1 MPPALF
7 PLRKTVLGLA
17 LGLSLG
23 MVACGRP
30 PQQGGAPPAVP
41 VTLETLEPGTF
52 EDTSEFVGSLEAEQR
67 VELRPETNGRITQI
81 FVQPG
86 DAVSPGQ
93 PVMQLRPDQAQA
105 QVEGA
110 QAGADAARYG
120 RDAAQAQL
128 EAAQAQLLQT
138 ESDVQLA
145 EVEFRRTKSLVED
158 GALSAQDLDRSQNQ
172 LEVARAA
179 QRRAEDNVR
188 AAQSQLQQA
197 ASTLNQ
203 AQADVQVNQE
213 NLGFTQV
220 TAPIAGFMGDI
231 LFKVGDYV
239 STGQTVTTI
248 TENRELYLRIQV
260 PTTRSAQLRPGL
272 PVELVDPNTG
282 EPLATG
288 SLNFVSP
295 EVNTNAQSILVRA
308 RFPNEA
314 GVLRE
319 GQFVRAR
326 IIWNTTSALLVPTIA
341 ISRVGGQSFVF
352 VAEEQVT
359 DEGQT
364 LQVVSQRPVQLGA
377 IQGNTYRVL
386 DGLEAGEQIAV
397 TNILKLQDG
406 VPIQPETEEAS
417 AATDSGTTGQ

>member
-1 MPPALF
+1 MDMPSASLPV
-7 PLRKTVLGLA
+7 RKTLLGLT
-17 LGLSLG
+17 LSLSI
-23 MVACGRP
+23 VAATACSRP
-30 PQQGGAPPAVP
+30 EQQGGPPPAVP

-52 EDTSEFVGSLEAEQR
+52 EDTSDFVGSLQAEQR

-86 DAVSPGQ
+86 DAVRAGQ
-93 PVMQLRPDQAQA
+93 PILQLRPDQAQA
-105 QVEGA
+105 RVAEA
-110 QAGADAARYG
+110 QAGAEAARFG
-120 RDAAQAQL
+120 RDASQAQL
-128 EAAQAQLLQT
+128 EAAQAQLLQA

-172 LEVARAA
+172 LEVARAS

-197 ASTLNQ
+197 ASTLNEAQ
-203 AQADVQVNQE
+203 AQVQVDQE
-213 NLGFTQV
+213 SLGFTQV

-231 LFKVGDYV
+231 LFKQGDYV
-239 STGQTVTTI
+239 STGQTMTTI
-248 TENRELYLRIQV
+248 TENRALFLRIQV
-260 PTTRSAQLRPGL
+260 PTTRSNQLRTGL

-288 SLNFVSP
+288 SLDFVSP
-295 EVNTNAQSILVRA
+295 EVDASAQSILVRA

-314 GVLRE
+314 GNLRE

-341 ISRVGGQSFVF
+341 VSRVGGQSFVF
-352 VAEEQVT
+352 VAEENVT
-359 DEGQT
+359 DDGQT

-377 IQGNTYRVL
+377 LQGNRYRVL
-386 DGLEAGEQIAV
+386 DGLEEGDRIAV

-406 VPIQPETEEAS
+406 VPIQPQTEDAAAAS
-417 AATDSGTTGQ
+417 DG

>member
-1 MPPALF
+1 MLSARSPF
-7 PLRKTVLGLA
+7 RNRVLGLT
-17 LGLSLG
+17 LGLS
-23 MVACGRP
+23 MAAMTACGRP
-30 PQQGGAPPAVP
+30 PQQAGPPPAVP

-52 EDTSEFVGSLEAEQR
+52 EDTSNFVGSLEADQR
-67 VELRPETNGRITQI
+67 VELRPETNGRITEI
-81 FVQPG
+81 LVQPG
-86 DAVSPGQ
+86 DAVSSGQ
-93 PVMQLRPDQAQA
+93 PILQLRPDQAQA
-105 QVEGA
+105 RVEGA
-110 QAGADAARYG
+110 QAGADAARFG

-128 EAAQAQLLQT
+128 EAAQAQLLQA

-158 GALSAQDLDRSQNQ
+158 GALSAQDLDQAQNQ

-203 AQADVQVNQE
+203 AQAQVQVDQE
-213 NLGFTQV
+213 SLGFTQV
-220 TAPIAGFMGDI
+220 TAPIAGFMGDL

-248 TENRELYLRIQV
+248 TENRELFLRIQV
-260 PTTRSAQLRPGL
+260 PTTRSEQLRTGL

-282 EPLATG
+282 QPLATG
-288 SLNFVSP
+288 SINFVSP
-295 EVNTNAQSILVRA
+295 EVDASAQSILIRA

-314 GVLRE
+314 GTLRE

-326 IIWNTTSALLVPTIA
+326 MIWNTTTALLVPTIA
-341 ISRVGGQSFVF
+341 VSRIGGQSFVF
-352 VAEEQVT
+352 VAEEEVT

-364 LQVVSQRPVQLGA
+364 LQIASQRPVQLGA
-377 IQGNTYRVL
+377 IQQNRYRVL
-386 DGLEAGEQIAV
+386 EGLEEGEQIAV

-406 VPIQPETEEAS
+406 VPIQPQTAEAAASVEE
-417 AATDSGTTGQ
+417 

>member
-1 MPPALF
+1 MPLASVAF
-7 PLRKTVLGLA
+7 RKTVVGLA
-17 LGLSLG
+17 LSLSLAG
-23 MVACGRP
+23 TTACGRA
-30 PQQGGAPPAVP
+30 QQQAGPPAAVS
-41 VTLETLEPGTF
+41 VTLETLESGTF
-52 EDTSEFVGSLEAEQR
+52 EDTSDFVGSLEAEQR

-81 FVQPG
+81 YVQPG

-93 PVMQLRPDQAQA
+93 PIMQLRPDQAHA
-105 QVEGA
+105 RVEGA

-128 EAAQAQLLQT
+128 EAAQAQLLQA

-145 EVEFRRTKSLVED
+145 EVEFRRTKSLVAD
-158 GALSAQDLDRSQNQ
+158 GALSKQDLDQAQNQ
-172 LEVARAA
+172 LEVAQAS
-179 QRRAEDNVR
+179 QRRAEDNVQ

-203 AQADVQVNQE
+203 AQAQVQVDQE
-213 NLGFTQV
+213 SLDFTQV
-220 TAPIAGFMGDI
+220 AAPIAGFTGDI
-231 LFKVGDYV
+231 TVKIGDYV
-239 STGQTVTTI
+239 STGQTITTI
-248 TENRELYLRIQV
+248 TENRELFLRIQV
-260 PTTRSAQLRPGL
+260 PTTRSRQLRTGL

-288 SLNFVSP
+288 SVNFVSP
-295 EVNTNAQSILVRA
+295 EVDPNAQSILIRA

-314 GVLRE
+314 GTLRE

-341 ISRVGGQSFVF
+341 VSRIGGQSFVF
-352 VAEEQVT
+352 VAEEEVT
-359 DEGQT
+359 DDGQT

-377 IQGNTYRVL
+377 LQGNRYRVL
-386 DGLEAGEQIAV
+386 EGLEAGEQIAV

-406 VPIQPETEEAS
+406 IPIQAETQEAS
-417 AATDSGTTGQ
+417 ATSLGE

>member
-1 MPPALF
+1 
-7 PLRKTVLGLA
+7 
-17 LGLSLG
+17 
-23 MVACGRP
+23 
-30 PQQGGAPPAVP
+30 VP

-52 EDTSEFVGSLEAEQR
+52 EDTSNFVGSLEADQR
-67 VELRPETNGRITQI
+67 VELRPETNGRITEI
-81 FVQPG
+81 LVQPG
-86 DAVSPGQ
+86 DAVSSGQ
-93 PVMQLRPDQAQA
+93 PILQLRPDQAQA
-105 QVEGA
+105 RVEGA
-110 QAGADAARYG
+110 QAGADAARFG

-128 EAAQAQLLQT
+128 EAAQAQLLQA

-158 GALSAQDLDRSQNQ
+158 GALSAQDLDQAQNQ

-203 AQADVQVNQE
+203 AQAQVQVDQE
-213 NLGFTQV
+213 SLGFTQV
-220 TAPIAGFMGDI
+220 TAPIAGFMGDL

-248 TENRELYLRIQV
+248 TENRELFLRIQV
-260 PTTRSAQLRPGL
+260 PTTRSEQLRTGL

-282 EPLATG
+282 QPLATG
-288 SLNFVSP
+288 SINFVSP
-295 EVNTNAQSILVRA
+295 EVDASAQSILIRA

-314 GVLRE
+314 GTLRE

-326 IIWNTTSALLVPTIA
+326 MIWNTTTALLVPTIA
-341 ISRVGGQSFVF
+341 VSRIGGQSFVF
-352 VAEEQVT
+352 VAEEEVT

-364 LQVVSQRPVQLGA
+364 LQIASQRPVQLGA
-377 IQGNTYRVL
+377 IQQNRYRVL
-386 DGLEAGEQIAV
+386 EGLEEGEQIAV

-406 VPIQPETEEAS
+406 VPIQPQTAEAAASVEE
-417 AATDSGTTGQ
+417 

>member
-1 MPPALF
+1 M
-7 PLRKTVLGLA
+7 RKTLLGLT
-17 LGLSLG
+17 LSLSIAAAT
-23 MVACGRP
+23 ACSRA
-30 PQQGGAPPAVP
+30 QQQAGPPPAVP
-41 VTLETLEPGTF
+41 VTLEILEPGTF
-52 EDTSEFVGSLEAEQR
+52 ENTSEFVGSLQAEQR
-67 VELRPETNGRITQI
+67 VELRPEANGRITQI

-86 DAVSPGQ
+86 DAVRAGQ
-93 PVMQLRPDQAQA
+93 PVMQLKPDQAQA
-105 QVEGA
+105 RVAGA
-110 QAGADAARYG
+110 QAGAEAARYG

-128 EAAQAQLLQT
+128 EAAQAQLLQA
-138 ESDVQLA
+138 EADVQLA

-172 LEVARAA
+172 LEVTRAS

-197 ASTLNQ
+197 ASNLNQ
-203 AQADVQVNQE
+203 AQAQVQVDQE
-213 NLGFTQV
+213 SLGFTQV

-231 LFKVGDYV
+231 LFKVGDYI
-239 STGQTVTTI
+239 STGQPVTTI
-248 TENRELYLRIQV
+248 TENRELFLRIQV
-260 PTTRSAQLRPGL
+260 PTTRSTQLRTGL

-288 SLNFVSP
+288 SLDFVSP
-295 EVNTNAQSILVRA
+295 DVDASAQSILVRA

-314 GVLRE
+314 GTLRE

-352 VAEEQVT
+352 VAEEKVT
-359 DEGQT
+359 DDGQT
-364 LQVVSQRPVQLGA
+364 LQVASQRPVQLGA
-377 IQGNTYRVL
+377 IQENRYRVL
-386 DGLEAGEQIAV
+386 DGLEEGERIAV

-406 VPIQPETEEAS
+406 VPIKPETEDAAAAS
-417 AATDSGTTGQ
+417 DG